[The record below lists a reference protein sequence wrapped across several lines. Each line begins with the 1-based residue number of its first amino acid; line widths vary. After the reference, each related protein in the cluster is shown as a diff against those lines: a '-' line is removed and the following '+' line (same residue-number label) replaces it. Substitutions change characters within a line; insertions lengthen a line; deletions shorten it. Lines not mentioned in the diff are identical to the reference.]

1 MCKTMV
7 YQRHSVKNPVE
18 YLISN
23 FLVLLICRSEVFGY
37 TGVSKIY

>member
-23 FLVLLICRSEVFGY
+23 FLVLLNVEVKFLD
-37 TGVSKIY
+37 ILE